1 MMTEKNV
8 EYSCSFCGKGRLE
21 VDKLIVGNEV
31 AICNECVDLCS
42 DIVSKSKINKTVKTD
57 IINPIELKQY
67 LDKHVIGQEEAKIAL
82 CVAVNNHYKR
92 INSNNKAPKIEKS
105 NVLLLGPTGSGK
117 TLLAKTIAEYL
128 NVPFAIGDAT
138 SLTEAGYV
146 GDDVESLILR
156 LYNIADGDLE
166 KTQQGIIF
174 IDEID
179 KIARKSESVSTTR
192 DVSGEGVQQALLKL
206 VEGTTC
212 RVPPQGGRKN
222 PHGEMLEIDTKNIL
236 FIASGAFVG
245 LENIIHHRVDNSS
258 IGFGA
263 RIKDANEKNEN
274 IFTKVLPKDL
284 IQFGLIPEFI
294 GRFPI
299 ITNNTKLEKTTL
311 IKILTEPENCLKKQ
325 YEYLFGLDELDIDL
339 TEGFLEA
346 VAEKALEMN
355 VGARGLKNIL
365 ENLLMKWQFNAT
377 LLRQEGVQKIIFD
390 ADTVTKKADPKLVLE
405 KPPSKKIKS

>member
-1 MMTEKNV
+1 MTEKNV

-179 KIARKSESVSTTR
+179 AV
-192 DVSGEGVQQALLKL
+192 
-206 VEGTTC
+206 
-212 RVPPQGGRKN
+212 GRKRSTETEN
-222 PHGEMLEIDTKNIL
+222 SNAERDSTLNELLVSITLQGLPVNITIL
-236 FIASGAFVG
+236 FFC
-245 LENIIHHRVDNSS
+245 N
-258 IGFGA
+258 
-263 RIKDANEKNEN
+263 
-274 IFTKVLPKDL
+274 P
-284 IQFGLIPEFI
+284 
-294 GRFPI
+294 
-299 ITNNTKLEKTTL
+299 
-311 IKILTEPENCLKKQ
+311 
-325 YEYLFGLDELDIDL
+325 
-339 TEGFLEA
+339 
-346 VAEKALEMN
+346 ALSN
-355 VGARGLKNIL
+355 
-365 ENLLMKWQFNAT
+365 
-377 LLRQEGVQKIIFD
+377 
-390 ADTVTKKADPKLVLE
+390 
-405 KPPSKKIKS
+405 